1 VTRKHIDSLATQGL
15 PSEDLAREY
24 DRRFKGLSAYRDQ
37 VWRILSEKFF
47 QQYIPS
53 DSVVL
58 DLGSGWGEFIRNIR
72 AGRKVAFDLNATSID
87 HGGEGVEHIVQ
98 SCAERWPLPS
108 ESLDVVF
115 TSNLLE
121 HLPGKPQ
128 IRAALGEAHR
138 CLRREGLLICMGP
151 NIRFVGGAYWD
162 FWDHEVPLTDQSM
175 QEILE
180 ILQFS
185 VIRQESRFLPYTM
198 SAGFRPPAFFV
209 ALYLRMPFLWRFLG
223 KQFLLIARK

>member
-1 VTRKHIDSLATQGL
+1 
-15 PSEDLAREY
+15 
-24 DRRFKGLSAYRDQ
+24 
-37 VWRILSEKFF
+37 
-47 QQYIPS
+47 
-53 DSVVL
+53 
-58 DLGSGWGEFIRNIR
+58 
-72 AGRKVAFDLNATSID
+72 
-87 HGGEGVEHIVQ
+87 
-98 SCAERWPLPS
+98 LPS